1 MIQFSAALDYLSGL
15 ESMTQWPLMQEVA
28 KAFFNTTPRN
38 CYLSV
43 ATCRAVGGSE
53 QDAIPA
59 TAAIGC
65 LQIAIVIID
74 DMLDG
79 EAVGLH
85 KEIGEAAAA
94 NLAASFQA
102 AGLAAILC
110 SPASPE
116 IKAALLENLNRMMSA
131 TTLGQYWDTQN
142 PDTESGYWAVVRA
155 KSAPFFGS
163 AFLCGALLGR
173 ADKDTAAALKRLGE
187 IYGILIQ
194 LHDDAN
200 DALAVPADT
209 DWLSGRQSLPLLYA
223 LHTGHP
229 DQERFA
235 TLRYQVEDEA
245 ALAEAQGILVRSG
258 AISYVIYQLLEY
270 HQEASRILRS
280 LPLAPGNEVELLFRN
295 VMQPVDA
302 LLARVEEV

>member
-1 MIQFSAALDYLSGL
+1 MIRFSAALDYLSGL
-15 ESMTQWPLMQEVA
+15 ESMTQWPLMREVA
-28 KAFFNTTPRN
+28 RAFFDSTPRN
-38 CYLSV
+38 CYLPV
-43 ATCRAVGGSE
+43 ATCRAAGGSE
-53 QDAIPA
+53 EDAVPA

-79 EAVGLH
+79 EPVGLH

-102 AGLAAILC
+102 AGLEAILR
-110 SPASPE
+110 SPASRE
-116 IKAALLENLNRMMSA
+116 TKAALLENLNHMMSA
-131 TTLGQYWDTQN
+131 TARGQYWDVQN

-173 ADKDTAAALKRLGE
+173 ADADTAAAMERLGE
-187 IYGILIQ
+187 IYGVLIQ

-223 LHTGHP
+223 LQTNHP
-229 DQERFA
+229 DRERFA
-235 TLRYQVEDEA
+235 ALRHQVEDKA
-245 ALAEAQGILVRSG
+245 ALAEAQEILVRSG

-270 HQEASRILRS
+270 HQEASQTLRS
-280 LPLAPGNEVELLFRN
+280 LSLPAGNEVELLFSDI
-295 VMQPVDA
+295 MQPVEA
-302 LLARVEEV
+302 LLAMVR